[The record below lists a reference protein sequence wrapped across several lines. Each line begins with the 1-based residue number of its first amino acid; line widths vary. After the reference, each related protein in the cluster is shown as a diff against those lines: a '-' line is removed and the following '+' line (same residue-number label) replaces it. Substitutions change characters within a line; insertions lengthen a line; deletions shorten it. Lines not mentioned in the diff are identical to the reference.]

1 MAGKRQRDN
10 SSANCKD
17 RNNDA
22 KRKRRAGGE
31 ATAGSELFRSG
42 VMMFSAEVEPPWSF
56 EAWRTLAR
64 AGWCAQVE
72 PDDVAWNGGAQG
84 GLLMGQ
90 GLLDLPVS
98 VPPPRV
104 SADFMQLAA
113 SVLCHRD
120 PQRHAVLYRLL
131 WRIASGEKALLE
143 RATDADV
150 HRLAQWQK
158 AVQRDTH
165 KMKAFVRF
173 RRLPGEEE
181 AFVAWFEPEHCIVD
195 RVAPFFARRFAGMQW
210 AILTPYRSVRW
221 DGEALSFGDGAVRSQ
236 VPADDAQETL
246 WRTYYAHIFNPARL
260 NPTMMRQ
267 EMPQKYWKNLP
278 EAALLPELIREA
290 GVRVREMAERA
301 PEPVRRRLPVAP
313 APVLDVATQ
322 SLAQLR
328 TAARDCRR
336 CELWQPAT
344 QTVFGEG
351 PDDASVMVIG
361 EQPGDEEDLSGRPFV
376 GPAGRLFT
384 MALGELGVDRKAL
397 YVTNAV
403 KHFRFEQRGK
413 RRLHRNPERA
423 HVQACSGWLQAER
436 AQLRPAQIVC
446 LGATAAQAV
455 LGAGFRLMQQRGQWQ
470 RLDDGTPVLATV
482 HPSWVLRQ
490 GTDVARE
497 EGYRGFVEDL
507 RQLLAPPGKA
517 GSPADA

>member
-1 MAGKRQRDN
+1 
-10 SSANCKD
+10 
-17 RNNDA
+17 
-22 KRKRRAGGE
+22 
-31 ATAGSELFRSG
+31 
-42 VMMFSAEVEPPWSF
+42 MFNAEVEPGWSL

-72 PDDVAWNGGAQG
+72 PDAIAWNAGGQG
-84 GLLMGQ
+84 GLLLGQ
-90 GLLDLPVS
+90 GLLELPAVMA
-98 VPPPRV
+98 PPRV
-104 SADFMQLAA
+104 SAEFLQLAGA
-113 SVLCHRD
+113 VVCHRD
-120 PQRHAVLYRLL
+120 TQRHALLYRVL
-131 WRIASGEKALLE
+131 WRIAGGERALLE
-143 RATDADV
+143 QATDADV
-150 HRLAQWQK
+150 HRLLQWQK

-173 RRLPGEEE
+173 RRLPGEQE
-181 AFVAWFEPEHCIVD
+181 AYVAWFEPEHWIVD
-195 RVAPFFARRFAGMQW
+195 RVAPFFARRFAGMRW

-221 DGEALSFGDGAVRSQ
+221 DGQALAFGEGAERSQ
-236 VPADDAQETL
+236 VPPDDAQEAL

-278 EAALLPELIREA
+278 EATLLPELIREA

-301 PEPVRRRLPVAP
+301 PEPVRRRVPAP
-313 APVLDVATQ
+313 APAPLADSDSA

-328 TAARDCRR
+328 QVARECRR

-351 PDDASVMVIG
+351 PEDAELMVIG

-376 GPAGRLFT
+376 GPAGQLFNQ
-384 MALGELGVDRKAL
+384 ALTELGIDRGRM

-413 RRLHRNPERA
+413 RRLHRNPERS

-436 AQLRPAQIVC
+436 AQLRPRRILC

-455 LGAGFRLMQQRGQWQ
+455 LGTTFRLMQQRGQWL
-470 RLDDGTPVLATV
+470 RLADGTPVLTTV

-490 GTDVARE
+490 ASPAARD
-497 EGYRGFVEDL
+497 EGYQGFCADL
-507 RQLLAPPGKA
+507 RQLQALPEDGD
-517 GSPADA
+517 SIRIC

>member
-1 MAGKRQRDN
+1 
-10 SSANCKD
+10 
-17 RNNDA
+17 
-22 KRKRRAGGE
+22 
-31 ATAGSELFRSG
+31 
-42 VMMFSAEVEPPWSF
+42 MFSAEVEPGWSLD
-56 EAWRTLAR
+56 AWRALAR
-64 AGWCAQVE
+64 AGWCAQVG
-72 PDDVAWNGGAQG
+72 PDAVDWNGGAQG

-90 GLLDLPVS
+90 GVLDLPAV
-98 VPPPRV
+98 VAGPRV
-104 SADFMQLAA
+104 SAEFLQLASA
-113 SVLCHRD
+113 VLCHRD
-120 PQRHAVLYRLL
+120 VQRHAVLYRLL
-131 WRIASGEKALLE
+131 WRIASGERALLE
-143 RATDADV
+143 RATDVDV
-150 HRLAQWQK
+150 HRVMQWQK
-158 AVQRDTH
+158 AVQRDSH

-181 AFVAWFEPEHCIVD
+181 EFVAWFEPEHWILD
-195 RVAPFFARRFAGMQW
+195 RVAPFFARRFAGMRW

-221 DGEALSFGDGAVRSQ
+221 DGEALTFGEGAARNQ
-236 VPADDAQETL
+236 VPSDDAQETL

-278 EAALLPELIREA
+278 EATLLPELIREA

-301 PEPVRRRLPVAP
+301 PEPVRRRVPAAP
-313 APVLDVATQ
+313 AALPAVAAQ

-328 TAARDCRR
+328 VAARDCRR
-336 CELWQPAT
+336 CDLWQPAT

-351 PDDASVMVIG
+351 PDDAAVMVIG

-376 GPAGRLFT
+376 GPAGRLFNQ
-384 MALGELGVDRKAL
+384 ALGELGIDRQRF

-413 RRLHRNPERA
+413 RRCIAIPNAAMCRRA
-423 HVQACSGWLQAER
+423 MAGCRPS

-455 LGAGFRLMQQRGQWQ
+455 LGPGFRLMQERGQWQ

-490 GTDVARE
+490 GTPSARDA
-497 EGYRGFVEDL
+497 GYRGFVADL
-507 RQLLAPPGKA
+507 GQLLQAL
-517 GSPADA
+517 PA

>member
-1 MAGKRQRDN
+1 
-10 SSANCKD
+10 
-17 RNNDA
+17 
-22 KRKRRAGGE
+22 
-31 ATAGSELFRSG
+31 
-42 VMMFSAEVEPPWSF
+42 MFNADVEPGWSLD
-56 EAWRTLAR
+56 AWRALAR

-72 PDDVAWNGGAQG
+72 PDSIAWNGGEQG

-90 GLLDLPVS
+90 GLLDLPAV
-98 VPPPRV
+98 VAAPRV
-104 SADFMQLAA
+104 SAQFLQMAGA
-113 SVLCHRD
+113 VLCHRD
-120 PQRHAVLYRLL
+120 PQRYAVLYRLL
-131 WRIASGEKALLE
+131 WRVACGERALLE
-143 RATDADV
+143 RATDVDV
-150 HRLAQWQK
+150 HRVTQWQK
-158 AVQRDTH
+158 TVQRDIH

-173 RRLPGEEE
+173 RRLPVEEE
-181 AFVAWFEPEHCIVD
+181 DFVAWFEPEHWIVD
-195 RVAPFFARRFAGMQW
+195 RVAPFFARRFAGMRW

-221 DGEALSFGDGAVRSQ
+221 DGEALTFGEGAVRTQ

-278 EAALLPELIREA
+278 EASLLPELIREA

-301 PEPVRRRLPVAP
+301 PEPVRRRVPVAP
-313 APVLDVATQ
+313 TPIPEVATQ

-328 TAARDCRR
+328 VAARDCRR
-336 CELWQPAT
+336 CALWQPAT

-351 PDDASVMVIG
+351 PSDASVMVIG

-376 GPAGRLFT
+376 GPAGRLFNR
-384 MALGELGVDRKAL
+384 ALDEIGIDRNTV

-413 RRLHRNPERA
+413 RRLHRNPERS

-455 LGAGFRLMQQRGQWQ
+455 LGNSFRLMQQRGQWL
-470 RLDDGTPVLATV
+470 RLDDGTPVLTTV

-490 GTDVARE
+490 GSEAARE
-497 EGYRGFVEDL
+497 EGYRGFVADL
-507 RQLLAPPGKA
+507 RQLLDAPIA
-517 GSPADA
+517 AERMVRT

>member
-1 MAGKRQRDN
+1 
-10 SSANCKD
+10 
-17 RNNDA
+17 
-22 KRKRRAGGE
+22 
-31 ATAGSELFRSG
+31 
-42 VMMFSAEVEPPWSF
+42 MFNADVEPGWSL
-56 EAWRTLAR
+56 EAWRALAR

-72 PDDVAWNGGAQG
+72 PDSIAWNGGAQG

-90 GLLDLPVS
+90 GLLDLPAV
-98 VPPPRV
+98 VAPPRV
-104 SADFMQLAA
+104 SAEFLQMAGA
-113 SVLCHRD
+113 VLCHRD
-120 PQRHAVLYRLL
+120 PQRYAVLYRLL
-131 WRIASGEKALLE
+131 WRVACGERALLE
-143 RATDADV
+143 RATDVDV
-150 HRLAQWQK
+150 HRVTQWQK

-173 RRLPGEEE
+173 RRLPVEEE
-181 AFVAWFEPEHCIVD
+181 DFVAWFEPEHWIVD
-195 RVAPFFARRFAGMQW
+195 RVAPFFARRFAGMRW

-221 DGEALSFGDGAVRSQ
+221 DGEALTFGEGAVRTQ

-278 EAALLPELIREA
+278 EASLLPELIREA

-301 PEPVRRRLPVAP
+301 PEPVRRRVPVAP
-313 APVLDVATQ
+313 APVPEVATQ

-328 TAARDCRR
+328 EAARDCRR
-336 CELWQPAT
+336 CALWQPAT

-351 PDDASVMVIG
+351 PSDASVMVIG

-376 GPAGRLFT
+376 GPAGRLFN
-384 MALGELGVDRKAL
+384 MALGEIGIDRTTV

-413 RRLHRNPERA
+413 RRLHRNPERS
-423 HVQACSGWLQAER
+423 HVQACSGWLHAER

-455 LGAGFRLMQQRGQWQ
+455 LGSSFRLMQQRGQWQ
-470 RLDDGTPVLATV
+470 RLDDGTPVLTTV

-490 GTDVARE
+490 GSEGARE

-507 RQLLAPPGKA
+507 RQLLDAPVAAERMVKT
-517 GSPADA
+517 

>member
-1 MAGKRQRDN
+1 MSTCIG
-10 SSANCKD
+10 
-17 RNNDA
+17 DA
-22 KRKRRAGGE
+22 
-31 ATAGSELFRSG
+31 
-42 VMMFSAEVEPPWSF
+42 
-56 EAWRTLAR
+56 
-64 AGWCAQVE
+64 
-72 PDDVAWNGGAQG
+72 VA
-84 GLLMGQ
+84 
-90 GLLDLPVS
+90 
-98 VPPPRV
+98 
-104 SADFMQLAA
+104 
-113 SVLCHRD
+113 
-120 PQRHAVLYRLL
+120 
-131 WRIASGEKALLE
+131 
-143 RATDADV
+143 
-150 HRLAQWQK
+150 K

-173 RRLPGEEE
+173 RRLPVEEE
-181 AFVAWFEPEHCIVD
+181 DFVAWFEPEHWIVD
-195 RVAPFFARRFAGMQW
+195 RVAPFFARRFAGMRW

-221 DGEALSFGDGAVRSQ
+221 DGEALTFGDGAVRTQ

-278 EAALLPELIREA
+278 EASLLPELIREA

-301 PEPVRRRLPVAP
+301 PEPVRRRVPVAP
-313 APVLDVATQ
+313 TPTPEVATQ

-328 TAARDCRR
+328 VAARDCRR
-336 CELWQPAT
+336 CALWQPAT

-351 PDDASVMVIG
+351 PSDASVMVIG

-376 GPAGRLFT
+376 GPAGRLFN
-384 MALGELGVDRKAL
+384 MALGEIGIDRATV

-413 RRLHRNPERA
+413 RRLHRNPERS
-423 HVQACSGWLQAER
+423 HVQACSGWLHAER

-455 LGAGFRLMQQRGQWQ
+455 LGNSFRLMQQRGQWQ
-470 RLDDGTPVLATV
+470 RLDDGTPVLTTV

-490 GTDVARE
+490 GSEAARE

-507 RQLLAPPGKA
+507 RQLLDAPVAAERMAKT
-517 GSPADA
+517 

>member
-1 MAGKRQRDN
+1 
-10 SSANCKD
+10 
-17 RNNDA
+17 
-22 KRKRRAGGE
+22 
-31 ATAGSELFRSG
+31 
-42 VMMFSAEVEPPWSF
+42 MFNADVEPGWSL
-56 EAWRTLAR
+56 EAWRALAR

-72 PDDVAWNGGAQG
+72 PDSIAWNGGAQG

-90 GLLDLPVS
+90 GLLDLPAVAAA
-98 VPPPRV
+98 PRV
-104 SADFMQLAA
+104 SAEFLQMAGA
-113 SVLCHRD
+113 VLCHRD
-120 PQRHAVLYRLL
+120 PQRYAVLYRLL
-131 WRIASGEKALLE
+131 WRVACGERALLE
-143 RATDADV
+143 RATDVDV
-150 HRLAQWQK
+150 HRVTQWQK

-173 RRLPGEEE
+173 RRLPVEEE
-181 AFVAWFEPEHCIVD
+181 DFVAWFEPEHWIVD
-195 RVAPFFARRFAGMQW
+195 RVAPFFARRFAGMRW

-221 DGEALSFGDGAVRSQ
+221 DGDALTFGEGAVRTQ

-278 EAALLPELIREA
+278 EASLLPELIREA

-301 PEPVRRRLPVAP
+301 PEPVRRRVPAAP
-313 APVLDVATQ
+313 APVPEVATQ

-328 TAARDCRR
+328 VAARDCRR
-336 CELWQPAT
+336 CALWQPAT

-351 PDDASVMVIG
+351 PSDASVMVIG

-376 GPAGRLFT
+376 GPAGRLFN
-384 MALGELGVDRKAL
+384 MALGEIGIDRATV

-413 RRLHRNPERA
+413 RRLHRNPERS
-423 HVQACSGWLQAER
+423 HVQACSGWLHAER

-455 LGAGFRLMQQRGQWQ
+455 LGNGFRLMQQRGQWQ
-470 RLDDGTPVLATV
+470 RLDDGTPVLTTV

-490 GTDVARE
+490 GSEAARE

-507 RQLLAPPGKA
+507 RQLLGAPVAAERMVKT
-517 GSPADA
+517 

>member
-1 MAGKRQRDN
+1 
-10 SSANCKD
+10 
-17 RNNDA
+17 
-22 KRKRRAGGE
+22 
-31 ATAGSELFRSG
+31 
-42 VMMFSAEVEPPWSF
+42 MFSAEVEPAWSF
-56 EAWRTLAR
+56 EAWRALAR

-90 GLLDLPVS
+90 GLLAMPAV

-131 WRIASGEKALLE
+131 WRVASGEKALLE
-143 RATDADV
+143 RATDVDV
-150 HRLAQWQK
+150 HRLRQWQK

-165 KMKAFVRF
+165 KMKALVRF

-181 AFVAWFEPEHCIVD
+181 DFMSWFEPEHWIVD
-195 RVAPFFARRFAGMQW
+195 RVAPFFARRFAGMRW

-221 DGEALSFGDGAVRSQ
+221 DGQALTFGEGAVRTQ

-278 EAALLPELIREA
+278 EATLLPELIRDA
-290 GVRVREMAERA
+290 GMRVREMAERA
-301 PEPVRRRLPVAP
+301 PEPVRRRVPAAP
-313 APVLDVATQ
+313 APLPEAATQ

-351 PDDASVMVIG
+351 SDDASVMVIG

-376 GPAGRLFT
+376 GPAGRLFN
-384 MALGELGVDRKAL
+384 MALGELGVDRETF

-413 RRLHRNPERA
+413 RRLHRNPERT

-436 AQLRPAQIVC
+436 AHLRPAQIVC

-455 LGAGFRLMQQRGQWQ
+455 LGSRFRLMQQRGQWQ
-470 RLDDGTPVLATV
+470 RLDDGTPVLTTV

-490 GTDVARE
+490 PSTDARE

-507 RQLLAPPGKA
+507 RQLLDPPPP
-517 GSPADA
+517 SSDQSR

>member
-1 MAGKRQRDN
+1 
-10 SSANCKD
+10 
-17 RNNDA
+17 
-22 KRKRRAGGE
+22 
-31 ATAGSELFRSG
+31 
-42 VMMFSAEVEPPWSF
+42 MFNADVEPGWSL
-56 EAWRTLAR
+56 EAWRALAR

-72 PDDVAWNGGAQG
+72 PDSIAWNGGAQG

-90 GLLDLPVS
+90 GLLDLPAVAAA
-98 VPPPRV
+98 PRV
-104 SADFMQLAA
+104 SAEFLQMAGA
-113 SVLCHRD
+113 VLCHRD
-120 PQRHAVLYRLL
+120 PQRYAVLYRLL
-131 WRIASGEKALLE
+131 WRVACGERALLE
-143 RATDADV
+143 RATDVDV
-150 HRLAQWQK
+150 HRVTQWQK

-173 RRLPGEEE
+173 RRLPVEEE
-181 AFVAWFEPEHCIVD
+181 DFVAWFEPEHWIVD
-195 RVAPFFARRFAGMQW
+195 RVAPFFARRFAGMRW

-221 DGEALSFGDGAVRSQ
+221 DGEALTFGEGAVRTQ

-278 EAALLPELIREA
+278 EASLLPELVREA

-301 PEPVRRRLPVAP
+301 PEPVRRRVPVAP
-313 APVLDVATQ
+313 TPTPEVATQ

-328 TAARDCRR
+328 VAARDCRR
-336 CELWQPAT
+336 CALWQPAT

-351 PDDASVMVIG
+351 PSDASVMVIG

-376 GPAGRLFT
+376 GPAGRLFN
-384 MALGELGVDRKAL
+384 MALSEIGIDRATV

-413 RRLHRNPERA
+413 RRLHRNPERS
-423 HVQACSGWLQAER
+423 HVQACSGWLHAER

-455 LGAGFRLMQQRGQWQ
+455 LGNGFRLMQQRGQWQ
-470 RLDDGTPVLATV
+470 RLDDGTPVLTTV

-490 GTDVARE
+490 GSEGARE

-507 RQLLAPPGKA
+507 RQLLDAPVAAERMVKT
-517 GSPADA
+517 

>member
-1 MAGKRQRDN
+1 MLT
-10 SSANCKD
+10 
-17 RNNDA
+17 
-22 KRKRRAGGE
+22 
-31 ATAGSELFRSG
+31 TA
-42 VMMFSAEVEPPWSF
+42 MFNADVEPGWSL
-56 EAWRTLAR
+56 ESWRALAR

-72 PDDVAWNGGAQG
+72 PDSIAWNGGAQG

-90 GLLDLPVS
+90 GLLDLPAVAAA
-98 VPPPRV
+98 PRV
-104 SADFMQLAA
+104 SAEFLQMAGA
-113 SVLCHRD
+113 VLCHRD
-120 PQRHAVLYRLL
+120 PQRYAVLYRLL
-131 WRIASGEKALLE
+131 WRVACGERALLE
-143 RATDADV
+143 RATDVDV
-150 HRLAQWQK
+150 HRVTQWQK

-173 RRLPGEEE
+173 RRLPVEEE
-181 AFVAWFEPEHCIVD
+181 DFVAWFEPEHWIVD
-195 RVAPFFARRFAGMQW
+195 RVAPFFARRFAGMRW

-221 DGEALSFGDGAVRSQ
+221 DGEALTFGEGAVRTQ

-278 EAALLPELIREA
+278 EASLLPELIREA

-301 PEPVRRRLPVAP
+301 PEPVRRRVPAAP
-313 APVLDVATQ
+313 APVPEVATQ

-328 TAARDCRR
+328 VAARDCRR
-336 CELWQPAT
+336 CALWQPAT

-351 PDDASVMVIG
+351 PSDASVMVIG

-376 GPAGRLFT
+376 GPAGRLFN
-384 MALGELGVDRKAL
+384 MALGEIGIDRATV

-413 RRLHRNPERA
+413 RRLHRNPERS
-423 HVQACSGWLQAER
+423 HVQACSGWLHAER

-455 LGAGFRLMQQRGQWQ
+455 LGNGFRLMQQRGQWQ
-470 RLDDGTPVLATV
+470 RLDDGTPVLTTV

-490 GTDVARE
+490 GSEAARE

-507 RQLLAPPGKA
+507 RQLLGAPVAAERMVKT
-517 GSPADA
+517 

>member
-1 MAGKRQRDN
+1 
-10 SSANCKD
+10 
-17 RNNDA
+17 
-22 KRKRRAGGE
+22 
-31 ATAGSELFRSG
+31 
-42 VMMFSAEVEPPWSF
+42 MFNADVEPGWSL
-56 EAWRTLAR
+56 ESWRALAR

-72 PDDVAWNGGAQG
+72 PDSIAWNGGAQG

-90 GLLDLPVS
+90 GLLDLPAVAAA
-98 VPPPRV
+98 PRV
-104 SADFMQLAA
+104 SAEFLQMAGA
-113 SVLCHRD
+113 VLCHRD
-120 PQRHAVLYRLL
+120 PQRYAVLYRLL
-131 WRIASGEKALLE
+131 WRVACGERALLE
-143 RATDADV
+143 RATDVDV
-150 HRLAQWQK
+150 HRVTQWQK

-173 RRLPGEEE
+173 RRLPVEEE
-181 AFVAWFEPEHCIVD
+181 DFVAWFEPEHWIVD
-195 RVAPFFARRFAGMQW
+195 RVAPFFARRFAGMRW

-221 DGEALSFGDGAVRSQ
+221 DGEALTFGEGAVRTQ

-278 EAALLPELIREA
+278 EASLLPELIREA

-301 PEPVRRRLPVAP
+301 PEPVRRRVPAAP
-313 APVLDVATQ
+313 APVPEVATQ

-328 TAARDCRR
+328 VAARDCRR
-336 CELWQPAT
+336 CALWQPAT

-351 PDDASVMVIG
+351 PSDASVMVIG

-376 GPAGRLFT
+376 GPAGRLFN
-384 MALGELGVDRKAL
+384 MALGEIGIDRATV

-413 RRLHRNPERA
+413 RRLHRNPERS
-423 HVQACSGWLQAER
+423 HVQACSGWLHAER

-455 LGAGFRLMQQRGQWQ
+455 LGNGFRLMQQRGQWQ
-470 RLDDGTPVLATV
+470 RLDDGTPVLTTV

-490 GTDVARE
+490 GSEAARE

-507 RQLLAPPGKA
+507 RQLLGAPVAAERMVKT
-517 GSPADA
+517 

>member
-1 MAGKRQRDN
+1 MLT
-10 SSANCKD
+10 
-17 RNNDA
+17 
-22 KRKRRAGGE
+22 
-31 ATAGSELFRSG
+31 TA
-42 VMMFSAEVEPPWSF
+42 MFNADVEPGWSL
-56 EAWRTLAR
+56 EAWRALAR

-72 PDDVAWNGGAQG
+72 PDSIAWNGGAQG

-90 GLLDLPVS
+90 GLLDLPAV
-98 VPPPRV
+98 VAAPRV
-104 SADFMQLAA
+104 SAEFLQMAGA
-113 SVLCHRD
+113 VLCHRD
-120 PQRHAVLYRLL
+120 PQRYAVLYRLL
-131 WRIASGEKALLE
+131 WRVACGERALLE
-143 RATDADV
+143 RATDVDV
-150 HRLAQWQK
+150 HRVTQWQK

-173 RRLPGEEE
+173 RRLPVEEE
-181 AFVAWFEPEHCIVD
+181 DFVAWFEPEHWIVD
-195 RVAPFFARRFAGMQW
+195 RVAPFFARRFAGMRW

-221 DGEALSFGDGAVRSQ
+221 DGEALTFGEGAVRTQ

-278 EAALLPELIREA
+278 EASLLPELIREA

-301 PEPVRRRLPVAP
+301 PEPVRRRVPAAP
-313 APVLDVATQ
+313 APVPEVATQ

-328 TAARDCRR
+328 VAARDCRR
-336 CELWQPAT
+336 CALWQPAT

-351 PDDASVMVIG
+351 PSDASVMVIG

-376 GPAGRLFT
+376 GPAGRLFN
-384 MALGELGVDRKAL
+384 MALGEIGIDRATV

-413 RRLHRNPERA
+413 RRLHRNPERS
-423 HVQACSGWLQAER
+423 HVQACSGWLHAER

-455 LGAGFRLMQQRGQWQ
+455 LGNGFRLMQQRGQWQ
-470 RLDDGTPVLATV
+470 RLDDGTPVLTTV

-490 GTDVARE
+490 GSEAARE

-507 RQLLAPPGKA
+507 RQLLGAPVAAERMVKT
-517 GSPADA
+517 

>member
-1 MAGKRQRDN
+1 MLT
-10 SSANCKD
+10 
-17 RNNDA
+17 
-22 KRKRRAGGE
+22 
-31 ATAGSELFRSG
+31 TA
-42 VMMFSAEVEPPWSF
+42 MFNADVEPGWSL
-56 EAWRTLAR
+56 EAWRALAR

-72 PDDVAWNGGAQG
+72 PDSIAWNGGAQG

-90 GLLDLPVS
+90 GLLDLPAVAAA
-98 VPPPRV
+98 PRV
-104 SADFMQLAA
+104 SAEFLQMAGA
-113 SVLCHRD
+113 VLCHRD
-120 PQRHAVLYRLL
+120 PQRYAVLYRLL
-131 WRIASGEKALLE
+131 WRVACGERALLE
-143 RATDADV
+143 RATDVDV
-150 HRLAQWQK
+150 HRVTQWQK

-173 RRLPGEEE
+173 RRLPVEEE
-181 AFVAWFEPEHCIVD
+181 DFVAWFEPEHWIVD
-195 RVAPFFARRFAGMQW
+195 RVAPFFARRFAGMRW

-221 DGEALSFGDGAVRSQ
+221 DGEALTFGEGAVRTQ

-278 EAALLPELIREA
+278 EASLLPELIREA

-301 PEPVRRRLPVAP
+301 PEPVRRRVPVAP
-313 APVLDVATQ
+313 APAPVPEVATQ

-328 TAARDCRR
+328 VAARDCRR
-336 CELWQPAT
+336 CALRQPAT

-351 PDDASVMVIG
+351 PSDASVMVIG

-376 GPAGRLFT
+376 GPAGRLFN
-384 MALGELGVDRKAL
+384 MALGEIGIDRATV

-413 RRLHRNPERA
+413 RRLHRNPERS
-423 HVQACSGWLQAER
+423 HVQACSGWLHAER

-455 LGAGFRLMQQRGQWQ
+455 LGNSFRLMQQRGQWQ
-470 RLDDGTPVLATV
+470 RLDDGTPVLTTV

-490 GTDVARE
+490 GSEAARE

-507 RQLLAPPGKA
+507 RQLLDAPVAAERMVKT
-517 GSPADA
+517 

>member
-1 MAGKRQRDN
+1 MLT
-10 SSANCKD
+10 
-17 RNNDA
+17 
-22 KRKRRAGGE
+22 
-31 ATAGSELFRSG
+31 TA
-42 VMMFSAEVEPPWSF
+42 MFNADVEPGWSL
-56 EAWRTLAR
+56 EAWRALAR

-72 PDDVAWNGGAQG
+72 PDSIAWNGGAQG

-90 GLLDLPVS
+90 GLLDLPAV
-98 VPPPRV
+98 VAAPRV
-104 SADFMQLAA
+104 SAEFLQMAGA
-113 SVLCHRD
+113 VLCHRD
-120 PQRHAVLYRLL
+120 PQRYAVLYRLL
-131 WRIASGEKALLE
+131 WRVACGERALLE
-143 RATDADV
+143 RATDVDV
-150 HRLAQWQK
+150 YRVTQWQK

-173 RRLPGEEE
+173 RRLPVEEE
-181 AFVAWFEPEHCIVD
+181 DFVAWFEPEHWIVD
-195 RVAPFFARRFAGMQW
+195 RVAPFFARRFAGMRW

-221 DGEALSFGDGAVRSQ
+221 DGEALTFGEGAVRTQ

-278 EAALLPELIREA
+278 EASLLPELIREA

-301 PEPVRRRLPVAP
+301 PEPVRRRVPVAA
-313 APVLDVATQ
+313 APVPEVATQ

-328 TAARDCRR
+328 VAARDCRR
-336 CELWQPAT
+336 CALWQPAT

-351 PDDASVMVIG
+351 PSDASVMVIG
-361 EQPGDEEDLSGRPFV
+361 EQPGDEEDLSGRPLV
-376 GPAGRLFT
+376 GPAGRLFN
-384 MALGELGVDRKAL
+384 MALSEIGIDRATV

-413 RRLHRNPERA
+413 RRLHRNPERS
-423 HVQACSGWLQAER
+423 HVQACSGWLHAER

-455 LGAGFRLMQQRGQWQ
+455 LGNGFRLMQQRGQWQ
-470 RLDDGTPVLATV
+470 QLDDGTPVLTTV

-490 GTDVARE
+490 GSEGARE

-507 RQLLAPPGKA
+507 RQLLDAPVAAERMVKT
-517 GSPADA
+517 

>member
-1 MAGKRQRDN
+1 
-10 SSANCKD
+10 
-17 RNNDA
+17 
-22 KRKRRAGGE
+22 
-31 ATAGSELFRSG
+31 
-42 VMMFSAEVEPPWSF
+42 MFNADVEPGWSL
-56 EAWRTLAR
+56 EAWRALAR

-72 PDDVAWNGGAQG
+72 PDSIAWNGGAQG

-90 GLLDLPVS
+90 GLLDLPAV
-98 VPPPRV
+98 VAAPRV
-104 SADFMQLAA
+104 SAEFLQMAGA
-113 SVLCHRD
+113 VLCHRD
-120 PQRHAVLYRLL
+120 PQRYAVLYRLL
-131 WRIASGEKALLE
+131 WRVACGERALLE
-143 RATDADV
+143 RATDVDV
-150 HRLAQWQK
+150 HRVTQWQK

-173 RRLPGEEE
+173 RRLPVEEE
-181 AFVAWFEPEHCIVD
+181 DFVAWFEPEHWIVD
-195 RVAPFFARRFAGMQW
+195 RVAPFFARRFAGMRW

-221 DGEALSFGDGAVRSQ
+221 DGEALTFGEGAVRTQ

-278 EAALLPELIREA
+278 EASLLPELIREA

-301 PEPVRRRLPVAP
+301 PEPVRRRVPAAP
-313 APVLDVATQ
+313 APVPEVATQ

-328 TAARDCRR
+328 VAARDCRR
-336 CELWQPAT
+336 CALWQPAT

-351 PDDASVMVIG
+351 PSDASVMVIG

-376 GPAGRLFT
+376 GPAGRLFN
-384 MALGELGVDRKAL
+384 MALGEIGIDRATV

-413 RRLHRNPERA
+413 RRLHRNPERS
-423 HVQACSGWLQAER
+423 HVQACSGWLHAER

-455 LGAGFRLMQQRGQWQ
+455 LGNGFRLMQQRGQWQ
-470 RLDDGTPVLATV
+470 RLDDGTPVLTTV

-490 GTDVARE
+490 GSEAARE

-507 RQLLAPPGKA
+507 RQLLGAPVAAERMVKT
-517 GSPADA
+517 

>member
-1 MAGKRQRDN
+1 MR
-10 SSANCKD
+10 
-17 RNNDA
+17 
-22 KRKRRAGGE
+22 
-31 ATAGSELFRSG
+31 
-42 VMMFSAEVEPPWSF
+42 
-56 EAWRTLAR
+56 
-64 AGWCAQVE
+64 
-72 PDDVAWNGGAQG
+72 
-84 GLLMGQ
+84 
-90 GLLDLPVS
+90 
-98 VPPPRV
+98 
-104 SADFMQLAA
+104 
-113 SVLCHRD
+113 
-120 PQRHAVLYRLL
+120 
-131 WRIASGEKALLE
+131 
-143 RATDADV
+143 
-150 HRLAQWQK
+150 
-158 AVQRDTH
+158 
-165 KMKAFVRF
+165 
-173 RRLPGEEE
+173 
-181 AFVAWFEPEHCIVD
+181 
-195 RVAPFFARRFAGMQW
+195 W

-221 DGEALSFGDGAVRSQ
+221 DGQALAFGEGAVRTQ

-278 EAALLPELIREA
+278 EATLLPELIREA

-301 PEPVRRRLPVAP
+301 PEPVRRRVPAAP
-313 APVLDVATQ
+313 APLPDVATQ

-376 GPAGRLFT
+376 GPAGRLFN
-384 MALGELGVDRKAL
+384 MALGELGVDREKF

-413 RRLHRNPERA
+413 RRLHRNPERT

-446 LGATAAQAV
+446 LGATAAQAI
-455 LGAGFRLMQQRGQWQ
+455 LGSSFRLMRERGQWH
-470 RLDDGTPVLATV
+470 RLDDGTPVLTTV

-490 GTDVARE
+490 PSTDARE

-507 RQLLAPPGKA
+507 RRLLDPPPP
-517 GSPADA
+517 SSDQSR